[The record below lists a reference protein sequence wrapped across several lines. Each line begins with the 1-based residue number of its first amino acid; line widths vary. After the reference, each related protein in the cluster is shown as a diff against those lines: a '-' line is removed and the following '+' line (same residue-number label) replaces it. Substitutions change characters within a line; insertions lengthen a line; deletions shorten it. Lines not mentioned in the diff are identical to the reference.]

1 MVSSRKILFI
11 ACILVLSVSFLWATA
26 QKEITGDEGTVLN
39 AYSIWPE
46 NWATPMFEE
55 FEKAT
60 GIHVN
65 FMRFSSGEALA
76 RVIAEQDNPQI
87 DVLFGGPVETFAAG
101 VKEGVFEAYKPAAYA
116 KLEDKFKD
124 SEGYWTAIAD
134 DPLCFMSNV
143 EFLEKNNIP
152 QAEFSKSDLLKK
164 LVENNNREVILK
176 NVDGGYHFNGR
187 FRNATFLKEALSNL
201 PGEYENLVQKEYQ
214 LVLDI
219 YEKVFDHQSFTG
231 RSGTFYGYEGLGCI
245 YWHMVSKLLLA
256 VNESYYIAVKNNV
269 DVHTLSRLV
278 EHYYEIRAGIG
289 LNKSPELY
297 GAFPTD
303 PYSHTPGNAGA
314 QQPGMTGQ
322 VKEDIICRFGE
333 LGVVIE
339 NGSISFKPVLIRK
352 LEFFEKSGKF
362 SFYDV
367 NGISREILLEKNTL
381 AFTYCQ
387 IPVKYKLSEYNKI
400 IITKSNGSLIEISG
414 DTIDKVTSQAIF
426 NRTSEI
432 VKIEVWLMPGL

>member
-1 MVSSRKILFI
+1 
-11 ACILVLSVSFLWATA
+11 
-26 QKEITGDEGTVLN
+26 
-39 AYSIWPE
+39 
-46 NWATPMFEE
+46 
-55 FEKAT
+55 
-60 GIHVN
+60 
-65 FMRFSSGEALA
+65 
-76 RVIAEQDNPQI
+76 
-87 DVLFGGPVETFAAG
+87 
-101 VKEGVFEAYKPAAYA
+101 
-116 KLEDKFKD
+116 
-124 SEGYWTAIAD
+124 
-134 DPLCFMSNV
+134 
-143 EFLEKNNIP
+143 
-152 QAEFSKSDLLKK
+152 
-164 LVENNNREVILK
+164 
-176 NVDGGYHFNGR
+176 
-187 FRNATFLKEALSNL
+187 
-201 PGEYENLVQKEYQ
+201 
-214 LVLDI
+214 
-219 YEKVFDHQSFTG
+219 
-231 RSGTFYGYEGLGCI
+231 
-245 YWHMVSKLLLA
+245 MVSKLLLA

-352 LEFFEKSGKF
+352 LEFLEKSGKF

-367 NGISREILLEKNTL
+367 NGISREILLEKNSL